1 MLPTLHIEG
10 HIATLTLRRPKAA
23 NKLTPED
30 LPQIRRHVQTVN
42 EASDVLVLLL
52 RAEGKSFCSGFDISA
67 VATESQNEG
76 SSFGEMVDE
85 VEACRAVTIAAVQG
99 GVYGGATDMVL
110 ACDFRVGCEATEMF
124 MPAARLGLHYYQ
136 SGMERY
142 VSRLGLDMA
151 KRLFL
156 TAEKLDA
163 QAMRACGFL
172 THLVDSAGFEAE
184 VQRLSATLGAMAPIA
199 LLGMK
204 KHLNLIARGAA
215 DPAAIRADVERSTA
229 SQDLAEGGRAWQEK
243 RSPVFKGR

>member
-10 HIATLTLRRPKAA
+10 HIAIMTLRRPRAA
-23 NKLTPED
+23 NKLTAED
-30 LPQIRRHVQTVN
+30 LPRIRSHVQTVN
-42 EASDVLVLLL
+42 DDSNVLVLVI
-52 RAEGKSFCSGFDISA
+52 RSEGKHFCSGFDISA
-67 VATESQNEG
+67 IASESQTEG
-76 SSFGEMVDE
+76 RSFGDMVDALE
-85 VEACRAVTIAAVQG
+85 TCRAVTIAAVQG

-110 ACDFRVGCEATEMF
+110 ACDFRLGCEATEMF

-142 VSRLGLDMA
+142 VSRLGLDTA

-172 THLVDSAGFEAE
+172 THLVDRSALEDE
-184 VQRLSATLGAMAPIA
+184 VQSLATTLGAMAPIP

-204 KHLNLIARGAA
+204 KHLNQIARGQA
-215 DPAAIRADVERSTA
+215 DADAIRADVQRSVA
-229 SQDLAEGGRAWQEK
+229 SEDLTEGGRAWQEK
-243 RSPVFKGR
+243 RQPVFKGR